1 MRLPVPAFAGH
12 VLNVRRAAHGRRL
25 VIPIAPK
32 DSFSVGYQRRISN
45 TLRTIDRGSGIRNV
59 SAMQKQ
65 SMEALVMP
73 DVVYP
78 LIYWPIGVALGSWLF
93 FEIAR
98 RM

>member
-1 MRLPVPAFAGH
+1 
-12 VLNVRRAAHGRRL
+12 
-25 VIPIAPK
+25 
-32 DSFSVGYQRRISN
+32 
-45 TLRTIDRGSGIRNV
+45 
-59 SAMQKQ
+59 
-65 SMEALVMP
+65 MP